1 MSKSNRKIHAV
12 AQAAPVTKTPGATTQ
27 PPAPNGSPWQVLIS
41 YNPAKPNDPE
51 MKMLDNDVSIND
63 VLNVFQQLRD
73 AMIETR
79 YRAVLDEQAKR
90 QAAQATPSGDA
101 KP

>member
-1 MSKSNRKIHAV
+1 MNKKLFNRKPVAP
-12 AQAAPVTKTPGATTQ
+12 AQAATARASE
-27 PPAPNGSPWQVLIS
+27 PPAQPAPQPWQILIR
-41 YNPAKPNDPE
+41 YDPAKPNDPE